1 MKSIKLAMPIIALII
16 VYLLANWFY
25 PYSWASINKSY
36 SYDQDNVSG
45 KEFLEKYK
53 VAKEFAKEQD
63 VDKISLA
70 VGDFYNTIDNSFIVE
85 LGKQSI
91 SVQELAALETTL
103 KQNRKSF
110 TKLLADDNVELI
122 AESRQDLLK
131 VIDTI
136 ETTENWLEDIQHQFL
151 DRKTLRRSIRNTLVT
166 LGFASELTDD
176 FYHRYVESK

>member
-1 MKSIKLAMPIIALII
+1 MWIK
-16 VYLLANWFY
+16 YLLRWGI
-25 PYSWASINKSY
+25 SI
-36 SYDQDNVSG
+36 
-45 KEFLEKYK
+45 
-53 VAKEFAKEQD
+53 
-63 VDKISLA
+63 
-70 VGDFYNTIDNSFIVE
+70 TRIDNSFIVE

-91 SVQELAALETTL
+91 SVQELAALETAL

-110 TKLLADDNVELI
+110 TKLLADDNVDLI

-151 DRKTLRRSIRNTLVT
+151 DRKTLRRAIRNTLVT